1 MPDRTKPHGHD
12 WHENLHYIG
21 KIIFYSIKGSP
32 RGSGCRKE
40 GEGMFP
46 AKKRRRAL
54 ALLLTAAMAAG
65 SLTVLAEEETNEKV
79 SSDGVVNA
87 TSASNYIT
95 DDFSSDMIDT
105 NYTAVSQSLTSPFYE
120 GEPVRVLAAE
130 HFRAIEGTEIVSDA
144 YGYAGA
150 GGGTEA
156 VKLAIHDSG
165 IITVDAPETARYYI
179 NVDYLDAGNSVLPL
193 ELSMKVNG
201 EYQFYELRDLEFEA
215 AWQDPA
221 EKSYDRYGNQI
232 VPVPD
237 KAQKWLSKY
246 IMDASYRHSR
256 PLAIEL
262 QQGANELEI
271 SMIEGTMLIG
281 EISLTKEP
289 AIAEYTG
296 SKKAE
301 GNNLITIQAEA
312 MTQRNASSIRA
323 ACEYDIDLEPYEVET
338 KTLNTIDS
346 ASFTDAG
353 QKVSYDFEVLEAG
366 TYYLA
371 LNFKQ
376 SEKADFPVF
385 VNVEVDGQ
393 IPNSAFYNYGL
404 GYAKGYQT
412 KTFADADG
420 NYLSLDLEPGVHTI
434 SFTIS
439 ADPIR
444 QVLESVDKIMSG
456 VNNLNLEITKVAG
469 TNKDKYRDLDIEKY
483 IPDAIDRLVEYADT
497 LDALCESAKVY
508 SPKVK
513 KIGAFSSA
521 TVAAEQ
527 LRSLAAEPD
536 ELAFRV
542 AELTTSAN
550 SVNQFL
556 ANLIDS
562 LNKNQLGIDRIYLY
576 QEGAKLPK
584 NAGFF
589 ASVGASVKRFVT
601 SFASQAYS
609 TANTD
614 ESHLQ
619 VWVNRSR
626 QYLEIM
632 QKMID
637 EDFTAKTGIEV
648 DLALMPDQNKLILAN
663 ASGDAP
669 DIATGINY
677 AVPFE
682 LGIRSAIKD
691 LTEFDDFTEIAD
703 RFEEGLLVPATIDD
717 GIYALP
723 ETMNFW
729 VLYVRTDIFDKL
741 GLETP
746 DTLQD
751 VKNLLPSLQMR
762 GMNFYYPTAGML
774 AMRNFHGTTPLILQ
788 NGGSLYTQFAGDS
801 NLTSEGSVAGFKEL
815 TELFTIYNLP
825 KDIPNFYQHFRNGSM
840 PIGIADYAVYNMLLN
855 AAPEIANSWDIY
867 MVPGTVDENGD
878 VLRYS
883 SGGAEST
890 VMFSS
895 NPEREAQAWEFMKWW
910 SSAEVQAQFGQTVQI
925 TYGSSFLW
933 NTANKEAFS
942 MLPWKTRDK
951 ETILAQAEW
960 INESPRLPGSYMVER
975 EISNA
980 YNSVVVDGK
989 NLRRTL
995 DNAVKRINRETERKL
1010 EEFGYNDANGN
1021 VITPYEVPTLER
1033 VREIL
1038 GKNDGKGGV
1047 DE

>member
-1 MPDRTKPHGHD
+1 
-12 WHENLHYIG
+12 
-21 KIIFYSIKGSP
+21 
-32 RGSGCRKE
+32 
-40 GEGMFP
+40 MFP
-46 AKKRRRAL
+46 TTKWRRASAFL
-54 ALLLTAAMAAG
+54 MAAVVAASG
-65 SLTVLAEEETNEKV
+65 LTVWAEETNEKV
-79 SSDGVVNA
+79 STDGVVNA
-87 TSASNYIT
+87 ESASNYIT
-95 DDFSSDMIDT
+95 DDFSSDMVET
-105 NYTAVSQSLTSPFYE
+105 NYTVVSQNLSSPYYE
-120 GEPVRVLAAE
+120 GEPVIIKPTE
-130 HFRAIEGTEIVSDA
+130 QFRAVSGTQVVPVVD
-144 YGYAGA
+144 GYVGA
-150 GGGTEA
+150 GGSSAA
-156 VKLAIHDSG
+156 VRFSIHDSG
-165 IITVDAPETARYYI
+165 VVTVDAPETARYY
-179 NVDYLDAGNSVLPL
+179 VSMDYLDEGNSVLPL

-215 AWQDPA
+215 VWKDPE
-221 EKSYDRYGNQI
+221 EKSFDRYGNQI
-232 VPVPD
+232 VPMPD
-237 KAQKWLSKY
+237 KVAKWQTKY
-246 IMDASYRHSR
+246 VMDASHRHSR

-262 QQGANELEI
+262 QKGANELEI
-271 SMIEGTMLIG
+271 SMIEGTMLLG

-289 AIAEYTG
+289 VIAEYTG
-296 SKKAE
+296 SKTAE
-301 GNNLITIQAEA
+301 GQEMIVIQAEEMA
-312 MTQRNASSIRA
+312 ERNASSIRA
-323 ACEYDIDLEPYEVET
+323 ACEYDIDLTPYEVDT
-338 KTLNTIDS
+338 KTLNTIDN
-346 ASFTDAG
+346 ASFSEAG
-353 QKVSYDFEVLEAG
+353 QKISYEFEVEKAG

-371 LNFKQ
+371 MNFKQ

-385 VNVEVDGQ
+385 VNVEVDGE

-412 KTFADADG
+412 KTFEDAEH
-420 NYLSLDLEPGVHTI
+420 NKLSLDLEPGLHTI

-444 QVLESVDKIMSG
+444 HVLEGVDRIMGG

-483 IPDAIDRLVEYADT
+483 IPDAIDRLEEYADT
-497 LDALCESAKVY
+497 LDALCESVKIY
-508 SPKVK
+508 NPKVK

-521 TVAAEQ
+521 SVAAEQ
-527 LRSLAAEPD
+527 LRSLASEPD
-536 ELAFRV
+536 KLGFRI
-542 AELTTSAN
+542 AELTTSTN

-576 QEGAKLPK
+576 QEDAKLPK

-589 ASVGASVKRFVT
+589 ASMGASVKRFAT

-609 TANTD
+609 TSNTD
-614 ESHLQ
+614 ETHLQ

-648 DLALMPDQNKLILAN
+648 DLSLMPDQNKLILAN

-682 LGIRSAIKD
+682 LGIRNAVKD
-691 LTEFDDFTEIAD
+691 LTEFDDFVEIAD

-741 GLETP
+741 GLESP

-774 AMRNFHGTTPLILQ
+774 ALRNFHGTTPLILQ
-788 NGGSLYTQFAGDS
+788 NGGSLYTQYAGDS
-801 NLTSEGSVAGFKEL
+801 NLTSEESVAGFKEL

-855 AAPEIANSWDIY
+855 AAPEIANSWEIY
-867 MVPGTVDENGD
+867 MVPGEVDENGN
-878 VLRYS
+878 VLRYT

-890 VMFSS
+890 VMFNST
-895 NPEREAQAWEFMKWW
+895 PEREAQAWEFMKWW
-910 SSAEVQAQFGQTVQI
+910 SSAEVQAQFGQTLQI

-942 MLPWKTRDK
+942 MLPWKTKDK

-1010 EEFGYNDANGN
+1010 EEFGYNDQNGN
-1021 VITPYEVPTLER
+1021 VITPYEVPTLKR
-1033 VREIL
+1033 VQEIL
-1038 GKNDGKGGV
+1038 GKTDGKGGG

>member
-1 MPDRTKPHGHD
+1 M
-12 WHENLHYIG
+12 
-21 KIIFYSIKGSP
+21 
-32 RGSGCRKE
+32 
-40 GEGMFP
+40 
-46 AKKRRRAL
+46 
-54 ALLLTAAMAAG
+54 LTAAMLSG
-65 SLTVLAEEETNEKV
+65 SLSVCAGEETKDGAAA
-79 SSDGVVNA
+79 DGVVNA
-87 TSASNYIT
+87 GTASNYIT
-95 DDFSSDMIDT
+95 DDFTSDMHES
-105 NYTAVSQSLTSPFYE
+105 NYTMISQSLTSPYYQ
-120 GEPVRVLAAE
+120 GDPVTVAAAE
-130 HFRAIEGTEIVSDA
+130 CFTPVSGTEIVPDEH
-144 YGYAGA
+144 GLP
-150 GGGTEA
+150 GGGDV
-156 VKLAIHDSG
+156 VKMDIHDSG
-165 IITVDAPETARYYI
+165 IVTVEAPETARYYI
-179 NVDYLDAGNSVLPL
+179 SIDYMDVGNSVLPL
-193 ELSMKVNG
+193 ELSLKVNG

-215 AWQDPA
+215 SWRDPA

-237 KAQKWLSKY
+237 KIAEWENKY
-246 IMDASYRHSR
+246 ISDASYRHSR
-256 PLAIEL
+256 PFAVEL
-262 QQGANELEI
+262 KKGGNELEFT
-271 SMIEGTMLIG
+271 MIEGTMLLANIH
-281 EISLTKEP
+281 LTKEP
-289 AIAEYTG
+289 AVPEYTG

-301 GNNLITIQAEA
+301 GSSLITIQAED
-312 MTQRNASSIRA
+312 MTRRNSSSIRA
-323 ACEYDIDLEPYEVET
+323 ACEFDIDLEPYEVET
-338 KTLNTIDS
+338 KALNTIDN

-353 QKVSYDFEVLEAG
+353 QKITYEFEVKESG

-371 LNFKQ
+371 LNYKQ

-385 VNVEVDGQ
+385 INVEVDGE
-393 IPNSAFYNYGL
+393 IPNSAFFNYGL
-404 GYAKGYQT
+404 KYGKSYRTSAFT
-412 KTFADADG
+412 DAEG
-420 NYLSLDLEPGVHTI
+420 NNLSLDLSAGTHTI

-444 QVLESVDKIMSG
+444 HVLEGVDRIMSG

-469 TNKDKYRDLDIEKY
+469 NNKDKYRDLDIEEY

-497 LDALCESAKVY
+497 LEALCESVKVY
-508 SPKVK
+508 NPDVK
-513 KIGAFSSA
+513 EIGAFSSA
-521 TVAAEQ
+521 VIAAEQ
-527 LRSLAAEPD
+527 LRSLASEPD
-536 ELAFRV
+536 DLAYRI
-542 AELTTSAN
+542 AELTTSTN

-584 NAGFF
+584 GAGFF
-589 ASVGASVKRFVT
+589 ASLGASLKRFVT
-601 SFASQAYS
+601 SFTSQAYS
-609 TANTD
+609 TGNND
-614 ESHLQ
+614 PEHLQ

-637 EDFTAKTGIEV
+637 EDFTAKTGIKV

-682 LGIRSAIKD
+682 LGIRGAIKD
-691 LTEFDDFTEIAD
+691 LTEFSDFTEVAD
-703 RFEEGLLVPATIDD
+703 RFEEGLLVPATIGD

-729 VLYVRTDIFDKL
+729 VLYVRTDVFEKL
-741 GLETP
+741 GLEAP
-746 DTLQD
+746 DTMQD

-774 AMRNFHGTTPLILQ
+774 ALRNFHGTTPLILQ
-788 NGGSLYTQFAGDS
+788 NGGSLYTQYAGDS
-801 NLTSEGSVAGFKEL
+801 NLTSEGSVAGFREL

-840 PIGIADYAVYNMLLN
+840 PIGIADYSVYNLLLN
-855 AAPEIANSWDIY
+855 AAPEIANSWEIY
-867 MVPGTVDENGD
+867 MIPGTPNEDGE

-883 SGGAEST
+883 AGGAEST
-890 VMFSS
+890 VMFTSD
-895 NPEREAQAWEFMKWW
+895 PEREAKAWEFMKWW
-910 SSAEVQAQFGQTVQI
+910 SSAEVQAAFGQTVQI
-925 TYGSSFLW
+925 TYGSTFLW
-933 NTANKEAFS
+933 NTANKEAFA

-980 YNSVVVDGK
+980 YNAVVVDGK

-995 DNAVKRINRETERKL
+995 DSAVKRINRETERKL

-1021 VITPYEVPTLER
+1021 VIIPYEVPTLEK

-1038 GKNDGKGGV
+1038 GKG
-1047 DE
+1047 DEGQ

>member
-1 MPDRTKPHGHD
+1 MLATAMTAGQLTVCA
-12 WHENLHYIG
+12 E
-21 KIIFYSIKGSP
+21 
-32 RGSGCRKE
+32 E
-40 GEGMFP
+40 GETNDG
-46 AKKRRRAL
+46 
-54 ALLLTAAMAAG
+54 AG
-65 SLTVLAEEETNEKV
+65 A
-79 SSDGVVNA
+79 DGVVNA
-87 TSASNYIT
+87 ETASNYIT
-95 DDFSSDMIDT
+95 DDFSNDMYDM
-105 NYTAVSQSLTSPFYE
+105 NYTVISQSQSTPYYQ
-120 GEPVRVLAAE
+120 GEPVCIPAAGHFTPLA
-130 HFRAIEGTEIVSDA
+130 GTEIVADEF
-144 YGYAGA
+144 GLR
-150 GGGTEA
+150 GGTGSDV
-156 VKLAIHDSG
+156 VKMEIHDSG
-165 IITVDAPETARYYI
+165 IVTVDAPETARYYI
-179 NVDYLDAGNSVLPL
+179 NLDYLDAGSSVLPL
-193 ELSMKVNG
+193 ELSLKVNG

-215 AWQDPA
+215 AWKDPA
-221 EKSYDRYGNQI
+221 ESSYDRYGNQI

-237 KAQKWLSKY
+237 KIVDWENKY
-246 IMDASYRHSR
+246 ISDSSYRHSQ

-262 QQGANELEI
+262 QKGANELEFT
-271 SMIEGTMLIG
+271 MIEGTMLLG
-281 EISLTKEP
+281 NLYLTEEP

-301 GNNLITIQAEA
+301 GSNLISIQAEA
-312 MTQRNASSIRA
+312 MTERNASSIRA
-323 ACEYDIDLEPYEVET
+323 ACEFDIDLDPYEVET
-338 KTLNTIDS
+338 KTLNTIDN
-346 ASFTDAG
+346 ASFKDAG
-353 QKVSYDFEVLEAG
+353 QKVTYEFEVGEAG

-371 LNFKQ
+371 LNYKQ

-404 GYAKGYQT
+404 EYGKSYQT
-412 KTFADADG
+412 KTLTDADG
-420 NYLSLDLEPGVHTI
+420 NFLSLDLDAGVHTL

-444 QVLESVDKIMSG
+444 QVLESVDRIMAG

-469 TNKDKYRDLDIEKY
+469 NNKDKYRDLDIERY
-483 IPDAIDRLVEYADT
+483 IPDAITRLEEYADT
-497 LDALCESAKVY
+497 LDELCESVKVY
-508 SPKVK
+508 NPKVK
-513 KIGAFSSA
+513 EIGAFSSA

-536 ELAFRV
+536 ELAYRV
-542 AELTTSAN
+542 AELTTSTN

-562 LNKNQLGIDRIYLY
+562 LNGNQLGIDRIYLY

-609 TANTD
+609 TSNND
-614 ESHLQ
+614 PSHIQ

-637 EDFTAKTGIEV
+637 EDFTAKTGIQV

-682 LGIRSAIKD
+682 LGIRGAIKD
-691 LTEFDDFTEIAD
+691 LTEFDDFVEIAD
-703 RFEEGLLVPATIDD
+703 RFEEGLLVPATIGD

-801 NLTSEGSVAGFKEL
+801 NLTSEESVAGFREL

-840 PIGIADYAVYNMLLN
+840 PVGIADYGVYNLLLN
-855 AAPEIANSWDIY
+855 AAPEIANSWEIY
-867 MVPGTVDENGD
+867 MVPGTVDEDGN

-890 VMFSS
+890 VMFASD
-895 NPEREAQAWEFMKWW
+895 PEREAQAWEFMKWW
-910 SSAEVQAQFGQTVQI
+910 SSADVQAAFGQTLQI

-933 NTANKEAFS
+933 NTANKEAFA

-980 YNSVVVDGK
+980 YNSVVVDGD

-1038 GKNDGKGGV
+1038 GKTGGG
-1047 DE
+1047 DSE

>member
-1 MPDRTKPHGHD
+1 
-12 WHENLHYIG
+12 
-21 KIIFYSIKGSP
+21 
-32 RGSGCRKE
+32 
-40 GEGMFP
+40 MFP
-46 AKKRRRAL
+46 TTKWRRASAFL
-54 ALLLTAAMAAG
+54 MAAVVAASG
-65 SLTVLAEEETNEKV
+65 LTVWAEETNEKV
-79 SSDGVVNA
+79 STDGVVNA
-87 TSASNYIT
+87 ESASNYIT
-95 DDFSSDMIDT
+95 DDFSSDMVET
-105 NYTAVSQSLTSPFYE
+105 NYTVVSQNLSSPYYE
-120 GEPVRVLAAE
+120 GEPVIIKPTE
-130 HFRAIEGTEIVSDA
+130 QFRAVSGTQVVPAVD
-144 YGYAGA
+144 GYVGA
-150 GGGTEA
+150 GGSSAA
-156 VKLAIHDSG
+156 VRFSIHDSG
-165 IITVDAPETARYYI
+165 VVMVDAPETARYY
-179 NVDYLDAGNSVLPL
+179 VSMDYLDEGNSVLPL

-215 AWQDPA
+215 VWKDPE
-221 EKSYDRYGNQI
+221 EKSFDRYGNQI
-232 VPVPD
+232 VPMPD
-237 KAQKWLSKY
+237 KVAKWQTKY
-246 IMDASYRHSR
+246 VMDASHRHSR

-262 QQGANELEI
+262 QKGANELEI
-271 SMIEGTMLIG
+271 SMIEGTMLLG
-281 EISLTKEP
+281 EISLTREP
-289 AIAEYTG
+289 VIEEYTG
-296 SKKAE
+296 SKTAE
-301 GNNLITIQAEA
+301 GQEMIVIQAEE
-312 MTQRNASSIRA
+312 MTERNASSIRA
-323 ACEYDIDLEPYEVET
+323 ACEYDIDLTPYEVDT
-338 KTLNTIDS
+338 KTLNTIDN
-346 ASFTDAG
+346 ASFSEAG
-353 QKVSYDFEVLEAG
+353 QKISYEFEVEKAG

-371 LNFKQ
+371 MNFKQ

-385 VNVEVDGQ
+385 VNVEVDGE

-412 KTFADADG
+412 KTFEDAEH
-420 NYLSLDLEPGVHTI
+420 NKLSLDLEPGLHTI

-444 QVLESVDKIMSG
+444 HVLEGVDRIMGG

-483 IPDAIDRLVEYADT
+483 IPDAVDRLEEYADT
-497 LDALCESAKVY
+497 LDALCESVKVY
-508 SPKVK
+508 NPKVK

-521 TVAAEQ
+521 SVASGQ
-527 LRSLAAEPD
+527 LRSLASEPD
-536 ELAFRV
+536 KLGFRI
-542 AELTTSAN
+542 AELTTSTN

-576 QEGAKLPK
+576 QEDAKLPK

-589 ASVGASVKRFVT
+589 ASMGASVKRFAT

-609 TANTD
+609 TSNTD
-614 ESHLQ
+614 EAHLQ

-637 EDFTAKTGIEV
+637 EDFTVKTGIEV
-648 DLALMPDQNKLILAN
+648 DLSLMPDQNKLILAN

-682 LGIRSAIKD
+682 LGIRNAVKD
-691 LTEFDDFTEIAD
+691 LTEFDDFVEIAD

-741 GLETP
+741 GLESP

-774 AMRNFHGTTPLILQ
+774 ALRNFHGTTPLILQ
-788 NGGSLYTQFAGDS
+788 NGGSLYTQYAGNS
-801 NLTSEGSVAGFKEL
+801 NLTSEESVAGFKEL

-855 AAPEIANSWDIY
+855 AAPEIANSWEIY
-867 MVPGTVDENGD
+867 MVPGEVDENGN
-878 VLRYS
+878 VLRYT

-890 VMFSS
+890 VMFNST
-895 NPEREAQAWEFMKWW
+895 PEREAQAWEFMKWW
-910 SSAEVQAQFGQTVQI
+910 SSAEVQAQFGQTLQI

-942 MLPWKTRDK
+942 MLPWKTKDK

-1010 EEFGYNDANGN
+1010 EEFGYNDQSGN
-1021 VITPYEVPTLER
+1021 VITPYEVPTLKR
-1033 VREIL
+1033 VQEIL
-1038 GKNDGKGGV
+1038 GKGGG

>member
-1 MPDRTKPHGHD
+1 MFPRTK
-12 WHENLHYIG
+12 W
-21 KIIFYSIKGSP
+21 
-32 RGSGCRKE
+32 
-40 GEGMFP
+40 
-46 AKKRRRAL
+46 RRAS
-54 ALLLTAAMAAG
+54 AFVMAAVVAAG
-65 SLTVLAEEETNEKV
+65 GLTVWAEETNEKV
-79 SSDGVVNA
+79 SADGVVNA
-87 TSASNYIT
+87 ESASNYIT
-95 DDFSSDMIDT
+95 DDFSSDMVET
-105 NYTAVSQSLTSPFYE
+105 NYTVVSQSLSSPYYE
-120 GEPVRVLAAE
+120 GEPVVIQPTE
-130 HFRAIEGTEIVSDA
+130 QFRAVNGTQIVPAAD
-144 YGYAGA
+144 GYVGT
-150 GGGTEA
+150 GGSSA
-156 VKLAIHDSG
+156 VVQFNIHDSG
-165 IITVDAPETARYYI
+165 VVTVEAPETARYYVSI
-179 NVDYLDAGNSVLPL
+179 DYLDAGNSVLPL

-215 AWQDPA
+215 VWKDPA

-232 VPVPD
+232 VPMPD
-237 KAQKWLSKY
+237 KVVKWQTKY
-246 IMDASYRHSR
+246 VMDASHRHSR

-262 QQGANELEI
+262 QKGVNELEI
-271 SMIEGTMLIG
+271 NMIEGTMLLG
-281 EISLTKEP
+281 ELRLTREP
-289 AIAEYTG
+289 VIAEYSG
-296 SKKAE
+296 SKEAE
-301 GNNLITIQAEA
+301 GQELIVIQAEEMA
-312 MTQRNASSIRA
+312 ERNASSIRA
-323 ACEYDIDLEPYEVET
+323 ACEYDIDLTPYEVDT
-338 KTLNTIDS
+338 KTLNTIDN
-346 ASFTDAG
+346 ASFSEAG
-353 QKVSYDFEVLEAG
+353 QKISYEFEVEKAG

-371 LNFKQ
+371 MNFKQ

-385 VNVEVDGQ
+385 VNVEVDGE

-412 KTFADADG
+412 KTFEDAEG
-420 NYLSLDLEPGVHTI
+420 NKLSLDLEPGTHTI

-444 QVLESVDKIMSG
+444 HVLEGVDRIMGG

-483 IPDAIDRLVEYADT
+483 IPDAIDRLEEYADT
-497 LDALCESAKVY
+497 LDALCESVKIY
-508 SPKVK
+508 NPKVK

-521 TVAAEQ
+521 SVAAEQ
-527 LRSLAAEPD
+527 LRSLASEPD
-536 ELAFRV
+536 KLGFRI
-542 AELTTSAN
+542 AELTTSTN

-576 QEGAKLPK
+576 QEDAKLPK
-584 NAGFF
+584 NAGLF
-589 ASVGASVKRFVT
+589 ASTGASVKRFAT

-609 TANTD
+609 TSNTD
-614 ESHLQ
+614 ETHLQ

-648 DLALMPDQNKLILAN
+648 DLSLMPDQNKLILAN

-682 LGIRSAIKD
+682 LGIRNAVKD
-691 LTEFDDFTEIAD
+691 LTEFDDFVEIAD

-774 AMRNFHGTTPLILQ
+774 ALRNFHGTTPLILQ
-788 NGGSLYTQFAGDS
+788 NGGSLYTQYAGDS
-801 NLTSEGSVAGFKEL
+801 NLTSEESVAGFKEL

-840 PIGIADYAVYNMLLN
+840 PIGIADYSVYNMLLN
-855 AAPEIANSWDIY
+855 AAPEIANSWEIH
-867 MVPGTVDENGD
+867 MVPGEVDEDGN
-878 VLRYS
+878 VLRYT

-895 NPEREAQAWEFMKWW
+895 TPERESQAWEFMKWW
-910 SSAEVQAQFGQTVQI
+910 SSAEVQAQFGQTLQI

-933 NTANKEAFS
+933 NTANREAFS
-942 MLPWKTRDK
+942 MLPWKTKDK
-951 ETILAQAEW
+951 ETILAQAQW

-1010 EEFGYNDANGN
+1010 EEFGYNDQNGN
-1021 VITPYEVPTLER
+1021 VIMPYEVPTLER
-1033 VREIL
+1033 VQEIL
-1038 GKNDGKGGV
+1038 GKTDGKGGE

>member
-1 MPDRTKPHGHD
+1 M
-12 WHENLHYIG
+12 
-21 KIIFYSIKGSP
+21 
-32 RGSGCRKE
+32 
-40 GEGMFP
+40 
-46 AKKRRRAL
+46 L
-54 ALLLTAAMAAG
+54 AAAMAAG
-65 SLTVLAEEETNEKV
+65 QLTVCAGEGETNDGAGA
-79 SSDGVVNA
+79 DGVVNA
-87 TSASNYIT
+87 ETASNYIT
-95 DDFSSDMIDT
+95 DDFSNDMYDM
-105 NYTAVSQSLTSPFYE
+105 NYTVISQSQSTPGYQ
-120 GEPVRVLAAE
+120 GEPVCIPAAE
-130 HFRAIEGTEIVSDA
+130 HFTPLSGTEIVPDEF
-144 YGYAGA
+144 GLR
-150 GGGTEA
+150 GGTDDV
-156 VKLAIHDSG
+156 VKMDIHDSG
-165 IITVDAPETARYYI
+165 IVTVDAPETARYCI
-179 NVDYLDAGNSVLPL
+179 NLDYLDAGSSVLPL
-193 ELSMKVNG
+193 ELSLKVNG

-215 AWQDPA
+215 AWKDPA
-221 EKSYDRYGNQI
+221 ERSYDRYGNQI
-232 VPVPD
+232 VPVPEKNVD
-237 KAQKWLSKY
+237 WENKY
-246 IMDASYRHSR
+246 ISDSSYRHSQ

-262 QQGANELEI
+262 QKGANELEFT
-271 SMIEGTMLIG
+271 MIEGTMLLG
-281 EISLTKEP
+281 NLYLTEEP

-301 GNNLITIQAEA
+301 GSSLIQIQAEA
-312 MTQRNASSIRA
+312 MTERNASSIRA
-323 ACEYDIDLEPYEVET
+323 ACEFDIDLDPYEVET
-338 KTLNTIDS
+338 KTLNTIDN
-346 ASFTDAG
+346 ASFKDAG
-353 QKVSYDFEVLEAG
+353 QKVAYEFEVEEAG

-371 LNFKQ
+371 LNYKQ

-404 GYAKGYQT
+404 EYGKSYQT
-412 KTFADADG
+412 KTLTDADG
-420 NYLSLDLEPGVHTI
+420 NRLSLDLEAGVHTL

-444 QVLESVDKIMSG
+444 HVLEGVDKIMAG

-469 TNKDKYRDLDIEKY
+469 NNKDKYRDLDIEKY
-483 IPDAIDRLVEYADT
+483 IPDAITRLEEYADT
-497 LDALCESAKVY
+497 LDELCESVKVY
-508 SPKVK
+508 NPKVK
-513 KIGAFSSA
+513 EIGAFSSA
-521 TVAAEQ
+521 AVAAEQ

-536 ELAFRV
+536 ELAYRI
-542 AELTTSAN
+542 AELTTSTN

-562 LNKNQLGIDRIYLY
+562 LNGNQLGIDRIYLY
-576 QEGAKLPK
+576 QEGTKLPK

-589 ASVGASVKRFVT
+589 ASIGAGIKRFVT

-609 TANTD
+609 TGNND
-614 ESHLQ
+614 PSHVQ

-637 EDFTAKTGIEV
+637 DDFTAKTGIQV

-682 LGIRSAIKD
+682 LGIRGAVKD
-691 LTEFDDFTEIAD
+691 LTEFDDFVEIAD
-703 RFEEGLLVPATIDD
+703 RFEEGLLVPATIGD

-751 VKNLLPSLQMR
+751 VKNILPSLQMR

-788 NGGSLYTQFAGDS
+788 NGGSLYTQYAGDS
-801 NLTSEGSVAGFKEL
+801 NLTSEESVAGFREL

-840 PIGIADYAVYNMLLN
+840 PVGIADYSVYNLLLN
-855 AAPEIANSWDIY
+855 AAPEIANSWEID
-867 MVPGTVDENGD
+867 MVPGTVDEDGN

-890 VMFSS
+890 VMFASD
-895 NPEREAQAWEFMKWW
+895 PEREAKAWEFMKWW
-910 SSAEVQAQFGQTVQI
+910 SSAEVQAEFGQTMQI

-933 NTANKEAFS
+933 NTANKEAFA

-980 YNSVVVDGK
+980 YNSVVVDGN

-1038 GKNDGKGGV
+1038 GKTGGGDG
-1047 DE
+1047 E

>member
-1 MPDRTKPHGHD
+1 
-12 WHENLHYIG
+12 
-21 KIIFYSIKGSP
+21 
-32 RGSGCRKE
+32 
-40 GEGMFP
+40 MFP
-46 AKKRRRAL
+46 TTKWRRAS
-54 ALLLTAAMAAG
+54 AFVMAVAVAASG
-65 SLTVLAEEETNEKV
+65 LTVWAGETNEKG
-79 SSDGVVNA
+79 STDGVVNA
-87 TSASNYIT
+87 ESASNYIT
-95 DDFSSDMIDT
+95 DDFSSDMVET
-105 NYTAVSQSLTSPFYE
+105 NYTVVSQSLSSPYYE
-120 GEPVRVLAAE
+120 GEPVIIRPTE
-130 HFRAIEGTEIVSDA
+130 QFRAVDGTQIEQEVD
-144 YGYAGA
+144 GYVGA
-150 GGGTEA
+150 GGSSAA
-156 VKLAIHDSG
+156 VRFDIHDCG
-165 IITVDAPETARYYI
+165 VVTVEAPETARYY
-179 NVDYLDAGNSVLPL
+179 VSMDYLDAGNSVLPL
-193 ELSMKVNG
+193 ELSLKVNG

-215 AWQDPA
+215 VWRDPE
-221 EKSYDRYGNQI
+221 EKSFDRYGNQI
-232 VPVPD
+232 VPMPD
-237 KAQKWLSKY
+237 KVAKWQTKY
-246 IMDASYRHSR
+246 VMDASHRHSR

-262 QQGANELEI
+262 QKGANELEI
-271 SMIEGTMLIG
+271 GMIEGTMLLG
-281 EISLTKEP
+281 EITLTREP

-296 SKKAE
+296 SGKAE
-301 GNNLITIQAEA
+301 GQEMIVIEAEEMA
-312 MTQRNASSIRA
+312 ERNASSIRA
-323 ACEYDIDLEPYEVET
+323 ACEYDIDLTPYEVDT
-338 KTLNTIDS
+338 KTLNTIDN
-346 ASFTDAG
+346 ASFAEAG
-353 QKVSYDFEVLEAG
+353 QKISYEFEVEKAG

-371 LNFKQ
+371 MNFKQ

-385 VNVEVDGQ
+385 VNVEVDGE

-412 KTFADADG
+412 KTFEDG
-420 NYLSLDLEPGVHTI
+420 EGNKLSLDLEAGSHTI

-439 ADPIR
+439 VDPIR
-444 QVLESVDKIMSG
+444 HVLEGVDRIMGG

-483 IPDAIDRLVEYADT
+483 IPDAIDRLEEYADT
-497 LDALCESAKVY
+497 LDALCESVKIY
-508 SPKVK
+508 NPKVK

-521 TVAAEQ
+521 SVASGQ
-527 LRSLAAEPD
+527 LRSLASEPD
-536 ELAFRV
+536 KLGFRI
-542 AELTTSAN
+542 AELTTSTN

-589 ASVGASVKRFVT
+589 ASAGASVKRFAT

-609 TANTD
+609 TSNTD
-614 ESHLQ
+614 EAHLQ

-648 DLALMPDQNKLILAN
+648 DLSLMPDQNKLILAN

-682 LGIRSAIKD
+682 LGIRNAVKD
-691 LTEFDDFTEIAD
+691 LTQFDDFVEIAD

-741 GLETP
+741 GLEAP

-774 AMRNFHGTTPLILQ
+774 ALRNFHGTTPLILQ
-788 NGGSLYTQFAGDS
+788 NGGSLYTQYAGDS
-801 NLTSEGSVAGFKEL
+801 NLTSEESVAGFKEL

-855 AAPEIANSWDIY
+855 AAPEIANSWEIR
-867 MVPGTVDENGD
+867 MVPGEVDENGN
-878 VLRYS
+878 VLRYT

-890 VMFSS
+890 VMFNST
-895 NPEREAQAWEFMKWW
+895 PEREAQAWEFMKWW
-910 SSAEVQAQFGQTVQI
+910 SSAEVQAQFGQTLQI

-942 MLPWKTRDK
+942 MLPWKTKDK

-1010 EEFGYNDANGN
+1010 EEFGYNDQNGN

-1033 VREIL
+1033 VQEIL
-1038 GKNDGKGGV
+1038 GKTDGKGGE